1 MTDEIPVYQ
10 IKILLRHTKPP
21 IWRRVL
27 VRGDSTL
34 ADLHRVI
41 QTAMAWEGYHLH
53 EFEVGGRCYGEPDPT
68 WSDWDA
74 EDEAEVRLDQIV
86 TGEGFK
92 MGYTYDFGDN
102 WEHALLVERVLP
114 LDSQQTYPMC
124 IKGKRAAPPEDVGG
138 VWGYEEFLRA
148 LKDPDHPEH
157 QDYVDWWGEEP
168 FDPAAFDRE
177 AVNAE
182 LHGL

>member
-1 MTDEIPVYQ
+1 
-10 IKILLRHTKPP
+10 
-21 IWRRVL
+21 
-27 VRGDSTL
+27 
-34 ADLHRVI
+34 
-41 QTAMAWEGYHLH
+41 MAWEGYHLH

-102 WEHALLVERVLP
+102 WEHVLLVERVLP

-124 IKGKRAAPPEDVGG
+124 IKGKRAVPPEDVGG